1 MRISIN
7 KVQIRKSL
15 IHFYTAIGFAVVSLI
30 FYSPLLDGKKLFQSD
45 INQYEGMSREITD
58 NRDNFSDEIYWID
71 NAFGGMPTFQLGA
84 KFAYD
89 ILAPIHMLFRFIPRP
104 AHTLFLYLLTMYI
117 LLMVLKIPW
126 RIAILGSI
134 AFAFSTYLLIILQV
148 GHNTK
153 ALAISYIPL
162 VVAGL
167 VLLKQHKLLPGF
179 LVSLVA
185 ISLQLRAN
193 HYQMTYYMLIL
204 LGIYFVVYLVDSYK
218 KNDVK
223 YFIKYMGVFALAGI
237 MSLGLNAP
245 NILSTYE
252 YSKYSTRSQSELKI
266 NPDGTEKEKST
277 GLDYDYITQYS
288 YGVFES
294 FNLVAPRVQGGA
306 SSEDVGDDSDLYKFL
321 VDNNVPKP
329 QADSFIKSVP
339 TYWGNQPILEAP
351 AYIGASMVFLFILSL
366 FVVKGPFKWWLLISF
381 LLSLLLSWGKNFP
394 LLTNF
399 FIDCVPFYN
408 KFRAVSSIQVILEF
422 AVPLLSVI
430 GLHKF
435 LADSNLKNIKRSLTI
450 YSVPLIILFV
460 FSGSLSF
467 AGLYDDYYSNG
478 YGQEIFNQI
487 IEERKNIFNKDIIRA
502 LLIGGIIF
510 LTLRFSRLIGRNFT
524 FIIVFIIV
532 FIDLFTVNN
541 RYIDKDLFID
551 KSINTY
557 QLSEIDNEIL
567 TDTLDYRVFNVSA
580 GLSNASTSYYHNTL
594 NGYHA
599 AKLRRFQEYYDYLS
613 FHDNE
618 KLFNSLNVKYII
630 GKDDEN
636 KDQLYQNTS
645 ALGNAW
651 AIDSILV
658 FNNPDELLN
667 KLKEKDTDISQVALG
682 LMNSLPKDIP
692 LSYDSSELIKIEKIK
707 NSSSHLTYNYESI
720 SEQLIVFSE
729 IYYPA
734 GWEVYV
740 DGDKSNFFDINYLL
754 RGMVIP
760 KGKHTV
766 EFYFLPK
773 IVKTGINIR
782 IITIIITFSLIAF
795 MLYKENKWV

>member
-7 KVQIRKSL
+7 KVSIRKSL
-15 IHFYTAIGFAVVSLI
+15 IHLYTAIGFAVVSLI
-30 FYSPLLDGKKLFQSD
+30 FYSPLLDGKKLYQSD
-45 INQYEGMSREITD
+45 INQYEGMSREISD

-89 ILAPIHMLFRFIPRP
+89 ILSPIHMLFRFIPRP

-126 RIAILGSI
+126 RISVLGSI

-167 VLLKQHKLLPGF
+167 FLLKQHKLLPGF
-179 LVSLVA
+179 LVSIVA
-185 ISLQLRAN
+185 ISLQIRAN

-204 LGIYFVVYLVDSYK
+204 LGIYFIVYLIDSYRN
-218 KNDVK
+218 NDVK
-223 YFIKYMGVFALAGI
+223 DFLKYMGIYILAGI
-237 MSLGLNAP
+237 LSLGLNAP
-245 NILSTYE
+245 NILSTYD
-252 YSKYSTRSQSELKI
+252 YSKYSTRSQSELKL
-266 NPDGTEKEKST
+266 NPDGTEKQIST

-294 FNLVAPRVQGGA
+294 LNLIAPRIQGGA
-306 SSEDVGDDSDLYKFL
+306 SSEDLGEDSDLYKFL
-321 VDNNVPKP
+321 IDNNVPKP

-339 TYWGNQPILEAP
+339 TYWGSQPILEAP
-351 AYIGASMVFLFILSL
+351 AYIGASVVFLFILSL

-381 LLSLLLSWGKNFP
+381 VLSLLLSWGKNFP

-399 FIDCVPFYN
+399 FIDYIPFYN

-430 GLHKF
+430 GLNKF
-435 LADSNLKNIKRSLTI
+435 LADSELKNIKRSFAI
-450 YSVPLIILFV
+450 FSVPLILLIV
-460 FSGSLSF
+460 ISGSFSF
-467 AGLYDDYYSNG
+467 VGLYDDYYSNG

-487 IEERKNIFNKDIIRA
+487 IEERKNIFNQDILRA
-502 LLIGGIIF
+502 LLIGGIVFFI
-510 LTLRFSRLIGRNFT
+510 LRFSKLIGRNYT
-524 FIIVFIIV
+524 FIIVSIIV

-541 RYIDKDLFID
+541 RYIDKELFID

-557 QLSEIDNEIL
+557 QLTEIDNEIL
-567 TDTLDYRVFNVSA
+567 TDTLDYRVFNLST
-580 GLSNASTSYYHNTL
+580 GLSNASSAYYHNAL

-599 AKLRRFQEYYDYLS
+599 AKLRRFQEYYDYLN

-618 KLFNSLNVKYII
+618 KLFNSLNVKYLI
-630 GKDDEN
+630 GKDEQNQDLLYEN
-636 KDQLYQNTS
+636 PD

-651 AIDSILV
+651 SVDSLIVL
-658 FNNPDELLN
+658 NNPDELLS
-667 KLKEKDTDISQVALG
+667 KLKDTDISKVALG
-682 LMNSLPKDIP
+682 LENTIPKNLPK
-692 LSYDSSELIKIEKIK
+692 SFDSEDLIKI
-707 NSSSHLTYNYESI
+707 
-720 SEQLIVFSE
+720 
-729 IYYPA
+729 
-734 GWEVYV
+734 
-740 DGDKSNFFDINYLL
+740 
-754 RGMVIP
+754 
-760 KGKHTV
+760 
-766 EFYFLPK
+766 
-773 IVKTGINIR
+773 
-782 IITIIITFSLIAF
+782 
-795 MLYKENKWV
+795 

>member
-15 IHFYTAIGFAVVSLI
+15 IHLYTAIGFAVVSLV
-30 FYSPLLDGKKLFQSD
+30 FYSPLLDGKKLYQSD

-89 ILAPIHMLFRFIPRP
+89 ILAPIHMMFRFIPRP

-126 RIAILGSI
+126 RIAVLGSI

-167 VLLKQHKLLPGF
+167 LLLKQHKLLPGF

-185 ISLQLRAN
+185 ISLQIRAN

-204 LGIYFVVYLVDSYK
+204 LGIYFIVYLVDSYR

-223 YFIKYMGVFALAGI
+223 DFITYMSLFVLAGI
-237 MSLGLNAP
+237 LSLGLNAP
-245 NILSTYE
+245 NILSTYD
-252 YSKYSTRSQSELKI
+252 YSKYSTRSQSELKL
-266 NPDGTEKEKST
+266 NPDGTKKEIST

-288 YGVFES
+288 YGIFES
-294 FNLVAPRVQGGA
+294 LNLIAPRVQGGA
-306 SSEDVGDDSDLYKFL
+306 SSEDIGEDSELYEFL
-321 VDNNVPKP
+321 IENNVPKP
-329 QADSFIKSVP
+329 QAESFIKSVP
-339 TYWGNQPILEAP
+339 TYWGSQPILEAP
-351 AYIGASMVFLFILSL
+351 AYIGASIAFLFILSL

-381 LLSLLLSWGKNFP
+381 ILSLLLSWGKNFP
-394 LLTNF
+394 LLTNL
-399 FIDCVPFYN
+399 FIDYVPFYN

-422 AVPLLSVI
+422 AVPLLAVI
-430 GLHKF
+430 GLNKF
-435 LADSNLKNIKRSLTI
+435 LADSDLKNIRRSFAI
-450 YSVPLIILFV
+450 FSVPLIILFL

-467 AGLYDDYYSNG
+467 VGLYDNYYSNG

-487 IEERKNIFNKDIIRA
+487 IEERKNIFNKDILRA
-502 LLIGGIIF
+502 LLIVGIIF
-510 LTLRFSRLIGRNFT
+510 LTLRFSKSIGRNFT
-524 FIIVFIIV
+524 FLIVSIIVFV
-532 FIDLFTVNN
+532 DLYSVNS

-567 TDTLDYRVFNVSA
+567 LDTLDYRVFNLST
-580 GLSNASTSYYHNTL
+580 GLSNASSSYYHNSL

-599 AKLRRFQEYYDYLS
+599 AKLRRFQEYYDYLT

-618 KLFNSLNVKYII
+618 KLFNSLNVKYLI
-630 GKDDEN
+630 GKDDQGQ
-636 KDQLYQNTS
+636 DQLYVNPD

-651 AIDSILV
+651 AVDSLLV
-658 FNNPDELLN
+658 LDNPDELLN
-667 KLKEKDTDISQVALG
+667 KLKDTDISKIALG
-682 LMNSLPKDIP
+682 LKNSAPKDLPKIFESKD
-692 LSYDSSELIKIEKIK
+692 LIEIEKFK
-707 NSSSHLTYNYESI
+707 NSSSHLTYKYNALSD
-720 SEQLIVFSE
+720 QLIVFSE
-729 IYYPA
+729 IYYPS
-734 GWEVYV
+734 GWEVFI
-740 DGDKSNFFDINYLL
+740 DGEKSNFFDVNYLL
-754 RGMVIP
+754 RGMLIP
-760 KGKHTV
+760 KGKHKID
-766 EFYFLPK
+766 FYFSPK
-773 IVKTGINIR
+773 IVNTGINIR
-782 IITIIITFSLIAF
+782 IITIIITFSLIAY
-795 MLYKENKWV
+795 MLYRENKWV

>member
-7 KVQIRKSL
+7 KVQFRKSL
-15 IHFYTAIGFAVVSLI
+15 IHLYTAIGFAVVSLI
-30 FYSPLLDGKKLFQSD
+30 FYSPLLDGKRLFQSD

-58 NRDNFSDEIYWID
+58 NRDTFSDEIYWID

-89 ILAPIHMLFRFIPRP
+89 VLAPIHMLFRFIPRP

-126 RIAILGSI
+126 RIAVLGSI

-162 VVAGL
+162 VIAGL
-167 VLLKQHKLLPGF
+167 LLLKQHKLLPGF

-185 ISLQLRAN
+185 ISLQIRAN

-204 LGIYFVVYLVDSYK
+204 LGIYFIVYLVDSYRK
-218 KNDVK
+218 KDVK
-223 YFIKYMGVFALAGI
+223 DFITYMSLFFLAGI
-237 MSLGLNAP
+237 LALGLNAP
-245 NILSTYE
+245 NILSTYD
-252 YSKYSTRSQSELKI
+252 YSKYSTRSQSELKL
-266 NPDGTEKEKST
+266 NPDGSEKEIST

-288 YGVFES
+288 YGIFES
-294 FNLVAPRVQGGA
+294 LNLVAPRVQGGA
-306 SSEDVGDDSDLYKFL
+306 SSEDVGENSDLYEFL
-321 VDNNVPKP
+321 IDNNVPKP
-329 QADSFIKSVP
+329 QAQSFIKSVP
-339 TYWGNQPILEAP
+339 TYWGSQPILEAP
-351 AYIGASMVFLFILSL
+351 AYIGASIAFLFVLSL

-381 LLSLLLSWGKNFP
+381 ILSLLLSWGKNFP
-394 LLTNF
+394 LLTNL
-399 FIDCVPFYN
+399 FIDYVPFYN

-422 AVPLLSVI
+422 AVPLLAVI
-430 GLHKF
+430 GLNKF
-435 LADSNLKNIKRSLTI
+435 LADSDLKNIRRSFAI
-450 YSVPLIILFV
+450 FSVPLIILLV
-460 FSGSLSF
+460 ISGSLSF

-487 IEERKNIFNKDIIRA
+487 IEERKNIFNKDILRA
-502 LLIGGIIF
+502 LLIGGVIF
-510 LTLRFSRLIGRNFT
+510 LTLRFSKLIGRNFT
-524 FIIVFIIV
+524 FLIVSLIV
-532 FIDLFTVNN
+532 IVDLYSVNS

-567 TDTLDYRVFNVSA
+567 LDTLDYRVFNLST
-580 GLSNASTSYYHNTL
+580 GLSNASSSYYHNSL

-599 AKLRRFQEYYDYLS
+599 AKLRRFQEYYDYLT

-618 KLFNSLNVKYII
+618 KLFNSLNVKYLI
-630 GKDDEN
+630 GKDDQDQ
-636 KDQLYQNTS
+636 DQLYINPD

-651 AIDSILV
+651 SVDSLLILD
-658 FNNPDELLN
+658 NPDELLN
-667 KLKEKDTDISQVALG
+667 KLKDTDISKIALG
-682 LMNSLPKDIP
+682 LKNSIPKDLP
-692 LSYDSSELIKIEKIK
+692 QTFESKDLIKIEKVK
-707 NSSSHLTYNYESI
+707 NSSSHLTYNYNAL

-729 IYYPA
+729 IYYPS
-734 GWEVYV
+734 GWEVFI
-740 DGDKSNFFDINYLL
+740 DGERSNFFDINYLL
-754 RGMVIP
+754 RGMLIP
-760 KGKHTV
+760 EGKHEI
-766 EFYFLPK
+766 EFFFSPE

-782 IITIIITFSLIAF
+782 IITIIITFSLIAY
-795 MLYKENKWV
+795 MLYRENKWV

>member
-15 IHFYTAIGFAVVSLI
+15 IHLYTAIGFAVVSLV
-30 FYSPLLDGKKLFQSD
+30 FYSPLLDGKKLYQSD

-58 NRDNFSDEIYWID
+58 NRNNFSDEIYWID

-89 ILAPIHMLFRFIPRP
+89 ILAPIHMMFRFIPRP

-126 RIAILGSI
+126 RIAVLGSI

-162 VVAGL
+162 VIAGL
-167 VLLKQHKLLPGF
+167 LLLKQHKLLPGF

-185 ISLQLRAN
+185 ISLQIRAN

-204 LGIYFVVYLVDSYK
+204 LGIYFIVYLVDSYR

-223 YFIKYMGVFALAGI
+223 DFITYMSLFVLAGI
-237 MSLGLNAP
+237 LSLGLNAP
-245 NILSTYE
+245 NILSTYD
-252 YSKYSTRSQSELKI
+252 YSKYSTRSQSELKL
-266 NPDGTEKEKST
+266 NPDGTKKEIST

-288 YGVFES
+288 YGIFES
-294 FNLVAPRVQGGA
+294 LNLIAPRVQGGA
-306 SSEDVGDDSDLYKFL
+306 SSEDIGEDSELYEFL
-321 VDNNVPKP
+321 IENNVPKP
-329 QADSFIKSVP
+329 QAESFIKSVP
-339 TYWGNQPILEAP
+339 TYWGSQPILEAP
-351 AYIGASMVFLFILSL
+351 AYIGASIAFLFILSL

-381 LLSLLLSWGKNFP
+381 ILSLLLSWGKNFP
-394 LLTNF
+394 LLTNL
-399 FIDCVPFYN
+399 FIDYVPFYN

-422 AVPLLSVI
+422 AVPLLAVI
-430 GLHKF
+430 GLNKF
-435 LADSNLKNIKRSLTI
+435 LADSDLKNIRRSFAI
-450 YSVPLIILFV
+450 FSVPLIILFL

-467 AGLYDDYYSNG
+467 VGLYDNYYSNG

-487 IEERKNIFNKDIIRA
+487 IEERKNIFNKDILRA
-502 LLIGGIIF
+502 LLIVGIIF
-510 LTLRFSRLIGRNFT
+510 LTLRFSKSIGRNFT
-524 FIIVFIIV
+524 FLIVSIIVFV
-532 FIDLFTVNN
+532 DLYSVNR

-567 TDTLDYRVFNVSA
+567 LDTLDYRVFNLST
-580 GLSNASTSYYHNTL
+580 GLSNASSSYYHNSL

-599 AKLRRFQEYYDYLS
+599 AKLRRFQEYYDYLT

-618 KLFNSLNVKYII
+618 KLFNSLNVKYLI
-630 GKDDEN
+630 GKDDQDQ
-636 KDQLYQNTS
+636 DQLYVNPD

-651 AIDSILV
+651 AVDSLLV
-658 FNNPDELLN
+658 LNNPDELLN
-667 KLKEKDTDISQVALG
+667 KLKDTDISKIALG
-682 LMNSLPKDIP
+682 LKNSAPKDLPKIFESKD
-692 LSYDSSELIKIEKIK
+692 LIEIEKFK
-707 NSSSHLTYNYESI
+707 NSSSHLTYKYNALSD
-720 SEQLIVFSE
+720 QLIVFSE
-729 IYYPA
+729 IYYPS
-734 GWEVYV
+734 GWEVFV
-740 DGDKSNFFDINYLL
+740 DGEKSNFFDVNYLL
-754 RGMVIP
+754 RGMLIP
-760 KGKHTV
+760 KGKHKID
-766 EFYFLPK
+766 FYFSPK
-773 IVKTGINIR
+773 IVNTGINIR
-782 IITIIITFSLIAF
+782 IITIIITFSLIAY
-795 MLYKENKWV
+795 MLYRENKWV

>member
-15 IHFYTAIGFAVVSLI
+15 IHLYTAIGFAVVSLI
-30 FYSPLLDGKKLFQSD
+30 FYSPLLDGKRLFQSD

-58 NRDNFSDEIYWID
+58 NRDAFSEEIYWID

-126 RIAILGSI
+126 RIAVLGSI

-167 VLLKQHKLLPGF
+167 LLLKQHKLLPGF

-185 ISLQLRAN
+185 ISLQIRAN

-204 LGIYFVVYLVDSYK
+204 LGIYFIVYLVDSYR

-223 YFIKYMGVFALAGI
+223 DFITYMSLFVLAGI
-237 MSLGLNAP
+237 LSLGLNAP
-245 NILSTYE
+245 NILSTYD
-252 YSKYSTRSQSELKI
+252 YSKYSTRSQSELKL
-266 NPDGTEKEKST
+266 NPDGTEKEIST

-288 YGVFES
+288 YGIFES
-294 FNLVAPRVQGGA
+294 LNLIAPRIQGGA
-306 SSEDVGDDSDLYKFL
+306 SSEDVGEDSDLYEFL
-321 VDNNVPKP
+321 IENNVPKP
-329 QADSFIKSVP
+329 QAESFIKSVP

-351 AYIGASMVFLFILSL
+351 AYIGASIAFLFILSL

-381 LLSLLLSWGKNFP
+381 ILSLLLSWGKNFP
-394 LLTNF
+394 LLTNL
-399 FIDCVPFYN
+399 FIDYVPFYN

-422 AVPLLSVI
+422 AVPLLAVI
-430 GLHKF
+430 GLNKF
-435 LADSNLKNIKRSLTI
+435 LADSDLKNIRRSFAI
-450 YSVPLIILFV
+450 FSVPLIILFL

-467 AGLYDDYYSNG
+467 VGLYDNYYSNG

-487 IEERKNIFNKDIIRA
+487 IEERKNIFNKDILRA

-510 LTLRFSRLIGRNFT
+510 LTLRFSRSIGRNFT
-524 FIIVFIIV
+524 FLIVSIIVFV
-532 FIDLFTVNN
+532 DLYSVNR

-567 TDTLDYRVFNVSA
+567 LDTLDYRVFNLST
-580 GLSNASTSYYHNTL
+580 GLSNASSSYYHNSL

-599 AKLRRFQEYYDYLS
+599 AKLRRFQEYYDYLT

-618 KLFNSLNVKYII
+618 KLFNSLNVKYLI
-630 GKDDEN
+630 GKDDQDQ
-636 KDQLYQNTS
+636 DQLYVNPD

-651 AIDSILV
+651 AVDSLLV
-658 FNNPDELLN
+658 LDNPDELLN
-667 KLKEKDTDISQVALG
+667 KLKDTDISKIALG
-682 LMNSLPKDIP
+682 LKNSIPNDLPKIF
-692 LSYDSSELIKIEKIK
+692 DSKDLIEIKKVK
-707 NSSSHLTYNYESI
+707 NSSSHLTYNYNALSD
-720 SEQLIVFSE
+720 QLIVFSE
-729 IYYPA
+729 IYYPS
-734 GWEVYV
+734 GWEVFV
-740 DGDKSNFFDINYLL
+740 DGEKSNFFDVNYLL

-760 KGKHTV
+760 KGKHKI
-766 EFYFLPK
+766 EFYFSPK
-773 IVKTGINIR
+773 IVNTGINIR
-782 IITIIITFSLIAF
+782 IITIIITFSLIAY
-795 MLYKENKWV
+795 MLYRENKWV

>member
-7 KVQIRKSL
+7 KVSIRKSL
-15 IHFYTAIGFAVVSLI
+15 IHLYTAIGFAVVSLI
-30 FYSPLLDGKKLFQSD
+30 FYSPLLDGKKLYQSD
-45 INQYEGMSREITD
+45 INQYEGMSREISD

-89 ILAPIHMLFRFIPRP
+89 ILSPIHMLFRFIPRP

-126 RIAILGSI
+126 RISVLGSI

-167 VLLKQHKLLPGF
+167 FLLKQHKLLPGF

-185 ISLQLRAN
+185 ISLQIRAN

-204 LGIYFVVYLVDSYK
+204 LGIYFIVYLIDSYRN
-218 KNDVK
+218 NDVK
-223 YFIKYMGVFALAGI
+223 DFLKYMGIFILAGI
-237 MSLGLNAP
+237 LSLGLNAP
-245 NILSTYE
+245 NILSTYD
-252 YSKYSTRSQSELKI
+252 YSKYSTRSQSELKL
-266 NPDGTEKEKST
+266 NPDGTEKQIST

-294 FNLVAPRVQGGA
+294 LNLIAPRIQGGA
-306 SSEDVGDDSDLYKFL
+306 SSEDLGEDSDLYKFL
-321 VDNNVPKP
+321 IDNNVPKP

-339 TYWGNQPILEAP
+339 TYWGSQPILEAP
-351 AYIGASMVFLFILSL
+351 AYIGASVVFLFILSL

-381 LLSLLLSWGKNFP
+381 VLSLLLSWGKNFP

-399 FIDCVPFYN
+399 FIDYIPFYN

-430 GLHKF
+430 GLNKF
-435 LADSNLKNIKRSLTI
+435 LADSELKNIKRSFAI
-450 YSVPLIILFV
+450 FSVPLILLIV
-460 FSGSLSF
+460 ISGSFSF
-467 AGLYDDYYSNG
+467 VGLYDDYYSNG

-487 IEERKNIFNKDIIRA
+487 IEERKNIFNQDILRA
-502 LLIGGIIF
+502 LLIGGIVFFI
-510 LTLRFSRLIGRNFT
+510 LRFSKLIGRNYT
-524 FIIVFIIV
+524 FIIVSLIV

-541 RYIDKDLFID
+541 RYIDKELFID

-557 QLSEIDNEIL
+557 QLTEIDNEIL
-567 TDTLDYRVFNVSA
+567 TDTLDYRVFNLST
-580 GLSNASTSYYHNTL
+580 GLSNASSAYYHNAL

-599 AKLRRFQEYYDYLS
+599 AKLRRFQEYYDYLN

-618 KLFNSLNVKYII
+618 KLFNSLNVKYLI
-630 GKDDEN
+630 GKDEQNQDLLYEN
-636 KDQLYQNTS
+636 PD

-651 AIDSILV
+651 SVDSLIVL
-658 FNNPDELLN
+658 NNPDELLS
-667 KLKEKDTDISQVALG
+667 KLKDTDISKVALG
-682 LMNSLPKDIP
+682 LENTIPKNLPK
-692 LSYDSSELIKIEKIK
+692 SFDSEDLIKIEKIK
-707 NSSSHLTYNYESI
+707 NSSSNLIYNYNSL

-729 IYYPA
+729 IYYPS
-734 GWEVYV
+734 GWEVYI
-740 DGDKSNFFDINYLL
+740 DGKKSNYFDLNYLL
-754 RGMVIP
+754 RGMLLP
-760 KGKHTV
+760 KGKHTI
-766 EFYFLPK
+766 EFNFSPK

-782 IITIIITFSLIAF
+782 IITIIITFSLISF

>member
-7 KVQIRKSL
+7 KVSIRKSL
-15 IHFYTAIGFAVVSLI
+15 IHLYTAIGFAVVSLI
-30 FYSPLLDGKKLFQSD
+30 FYSPLLDGKKLYQSD
-45 INQYEGMSREITD
+45 INQYEGMSREISD

-89 ILAPIHMLFRFIPRP
+89 ILSPIHMLFRFIPRP

-126 RIAILGSI
+126 RISVLGSI

-167 VLLKQHKLLPGF
+167 FLLKQHKLLPGF

-185 ISLQLRAN
+185 ISLQIRAN

-204 LGIYFVVYLVDSYK
+204 LGIYFIVYLIDSYRN
-218 KNDVK
+218 NDVK
-223 YFIKYMGVFALAGI
+223 DFLKYMGVFILAGI
-237 MSLGLNAP
+237 LSLGLNAP
-245 NILSTYE
+245 NILSTYD
-252 YSKYSTRSQSELKI
+252 YSKYSTRSQSELKL
-266 NPDGTEKEKST
+266 NPDGTEKQIST
-277 GLDYDYITQYS
+277 GLDYEYITQYS

-294 FNLVAPRVQGGA
+294 LNLIAPRVQGGA
-306 SSEDVGDDSDLYKFL
+306 SSEDVGEDSDLYEFL
-321 VDNNVPKP
+321 IDNNVPKP

-339 TYWGNQPILEAP
+339 TYWGSQPILEAP
-351 AYIGASMVFLFILSL
+351 AYIGASVVFLFILSL

-381 LLSLLLSWGKNFP
+381 VLSLLLSWGKNFP

-399 FIDCVPFYN
+399 FIDYIPFYN

-430 GLHKF
+430 GLNKF
-435 LADSNLKNIKRSLTI
+435 LADSELKNIKRSLAI
-450 YSVPLIILFV
+450 FSVPLILLLVI
-460 FSGSLSF
+460 SGSFSF
-467 AGLYDDYYSNG
+467 VGLYDDYYSNG

-487 IEERKNIFNKDIIRA
+487 IEERKNIFNKDILRA
-502 LLIGGIIF
+502 LFIAGTIF

-524 FIIVFIIV
+524 FIIVSIIV

-541 RYIDKDLFID
+541 RYIDKELFID

-557 QLSEIDNEIL
+557 QLTEIDNEIL
-567 TDTLDYRVFNVSA
+567 TDTLDYRVFNLST
-580 GLSNASTSYYHNTL
+580 GLSNASSAYFHNSL

-599 AKLRRFQEYYDYLS
+599 AKLRRFQEYYDYLN

-618 KLFNSLNVKYII
+618 KLFNSLNVKYLI
-630 GKDDEN
+630 GKDEQNQDLLYEN
-636 KDQLYQNTS
+636 PD

-651 AIDSILV
+651 SVDSLIVL
-658 FNNPDELLN
+658 NNPDELLS
-667 KLKEKDTDISQVALG
+667 KLKDTDISKVALG
-682 LMNSLPKDIP
+682 LENTIPKDLPK
-692 LSYDSSELIKIEKIK
+692 SFDSEDLIKIEKIK
-707 NSSSHLTYNYESI
+707 NSSSNLIYNYNSL

-729 IYYPA
+729 IYYPS
-734 GWEVYV
+734 GWEVYI
-740 DGDKSNFFDINYLL
+740 DGEKSNYFDINYLL
-754 RGMVIP
+754 RGMLVP
-760 KGKHTV
+760 KGTHTI
-766 EFYFLPK
+766 EFNFSPK

>member
-15 IHFYTAIGFAVVSLI
+15 IHLYTAIGFAVVSLI
-30 FYSPLLDGKKLFQSD
+30 FYSPLLEGKKLYQSD

-126 RIAILGSI
+126 RIAVLGSI

-153 ALAISYIPL
+153 ALAVSYIPL

-167 VLLKQHKLLPGF
+167 LLLKQHKLLPGF

-185 ISLQLRAN
+185 ISLQIRAN

-204 LGIYFVVYLVDSYK
+204 LGIYFIVYLVDSYRK
-218 KNDVK
+218 KDVK
-223 YFIKYMGVFALAGI
+223 DFITYMSLFFLAGI
-237 MSLGLNAP
+237 LSLGLNAP
-245 NILSTYE
+245 NILSTYD
-252 YSKYSTRSQSELKI
+252 YSKYSTRSQSELKL
-266 NPDGTEKEKST
+266 NPDGTEKEIST

-288 YGVFES
+288 YGIFES
-294 FNLVAPRVQGGA
+294 LNLIAPRVQGGA
-306 SSEDVGDDSDLYKFL
+306 SSEDVGEDSNLYEFL
-321 VDNNVPKP
+321 IDNNVPKP
-329 QADSFIKSVP
+329 QAQSFIKSVP
-339 TYWGNQPILEAP
+339 TYWGSQPILEAP
-351 AYIGASMVFLFILSL
+351 AYIGASIAFLFILSL

-381 LLSLLLSWGKNFP
+381 ILSLLLSWGKNFP
-394 LLTNF
+394 LLTNL
-399 FIDCVPFYN
+399 FIDYVPFYN

-422 AVPLLSVI
+422 AVPLLAVI
-430 GLHKF
+430 GLNKF
-435 LADSNLKNIKRSLTI
+435 LADSDQKNIRRSFAI
-450 YSVPLIILFV
+450 FSVPLIILFL

-467 AGLYDDYYSNG
+467 VGLYDNYYSNG

-487 IEERKNIFNKDIIRA
+487 IEERKNIFNKDILRA
-502 LLIGGIIF
+502 LLMGGIIF
-510 LTLRFSRLIGRNFT
+510 LTLRFSKSIGRNFT
-524 FIIVFIIV
+524 FLIVFIIV
-532 FIDLFTVNN
+532 FFDIYSVNS

-567 TDTLDYRVFNVSA
+567 LDTLDYRVFNLST
-580 GLSNASTSYYHNTL
+580 GLSNASSSYYHNSL

-599 AKLRRFQEYYDYLS
+599 AKLRRFQEYYDYLT

-618 KLFNSLNVKYII
+618 KLFNSLNVKYLI
-630 GKDDEN
+630 GKDDQDQ
-636 KDQLYQNTS
+636 DQLYVNPE

-651 AIDSILV
+651 AVDSLLV
-658 FNNPDELLN
+658 LDNPDELLN
-667 KLKEKDTDISQVALG
+667 KLKDTDISKIALG
-682 LMNSLPKDIP
+682 LKNSTPKDLPKIF
-692 LSYDSSELIKIEKIK
+692 DSKDLIEIEKVK
-707 NSSSHLTYNYESI
+707 NSSAHLTYNYNALSD
-720 SEQLIVFSE
+720 QLIVFSE
-729 IYYPA
+729 IYYPS
-734 GWEVYV
+734 GWEVFV
-740 DGDKSNFFDINYLL
+740 DGDKSNFFDVNYLL
-754 RGMVIP
+754 RGMLIP
-760 KGKHTV
+760 KGKHKI
-766 EFYFLPK
+766 EFYFSPK
-773 IVKTGINIR
+773 IVNTGINIR
-782 IITIIITFSLIAF
+782 IITIIITFSLIAY
-795 MLYKENKWV
+795 MLYRENKWV

>member
-7 KVQIRKSL
+7 KVQIRKFL
-15 IHFYTAIGFAVVSLI
+15 IHLYTAIGFAVVSLI
-30 FYSPLLDGKKLFQSD
+30 FYSPLLEGKKLYQSD

-89 ILAPIHMLFRFIPRP
+89 ILAPIHMMFRFIPRP

-126 RIAILGSI
+126 RIAVLGSI

-162 VVAGL
+162 VIAGL
-167 VLLKQHKLLPGF
+167 LLLKQHKLLPGF

-185 ISLQLRAN
+185 ISLQIRAN

-204 LGIYFVVYLVDSYK
+204 LGIYFIVYLVDSYR

-223 YFIKYMGVFALAGI
+223 DFITYMSLFVLAGI
-237 MSLGLNAP
+237 LSLGLNAP
-245 NILSTYE
+245 NILSTYD
-252 YSKYSTRSQSELKI
+252 YSKYSTRSQSELKF
-266 NPDGTEKEKST
+266 NPDGTEKEIST

-288 YGVFES
+288 YGIFES
-294 FNLVAPRVQGGA
+294 LNLIAPRVQGGA
-306 SSEDVGDDSDLYKFL
+306 SSEDVGEDSDLYEFL
-321 VDNNVPKP
+321 IDNNVPKP
-329 QADSFIKSVP
+329 QAESFIKSVP
-339 TYWGNQPILEAP
+339 TYWGSQPILEAP
-351 AYIGASMVFLFILSL
+351 AYIGASIAFLFILSL
-366 FVVKGPFKWWLLISF
+366 FVLKGPFKWWILISF
-381 LLSLLLSWGKNFP
+381 ILSLLLSWGKNFP
-394 LLTNF
+394 LLTNL
-399 FIDCVPFYN
+399 FIDYVPFYN

-422 AVPLLSVI
+422 AVPLLAVI
-430 GLHKF
+430 GLNKF
-435 LADSNLKNIKRSLTI
+435 LTDSDLKNIRRSFAI
-450 YSVPLIILFV
+450 FSVPLIILFL

-467 AGLYDDYYSNG
+467 VGLYDNYYSNG

-487 IEERKNIFNKDIIRA
+487 IEERKNIFNKDVLRA

-510 LTLRFSRLIGRNFT
+510 LTLRFSKSIGRNFT
-524 FIIVFIIV
+524 FLIVSIIV
-532 FIDLFTVNN
+532 FIDLYSVNS

-567 TDTLDYRVFNVSA
+567 LDTLDYRVFNLST
-580 GLSNASTSYYHNTL
+580 GLSNASSSYYHNSL

-599 AKLRRFQEYYDYLS
+599 AKLRRFQEYYDYLT

-618 KLFNSLNVKYII
+618 KLFNSLNVKYLI
-630 GKDDEN
+630 GKDDQDQ
-636 KDQLYQNTS
+636 DQLYVNPD

-651 AIDSILV
+651 AVDSLLV
-658 FNNPDELLN
+658 LDNPDELLN
-667 KLKEKDTDISQVALG
+667 KLKDTNISKIALG
-682 LMNSLPKDIP
+682 LKNSIPKDLPKIFNSKD
-692 LSYDSSELIKIEKIK
+692 LIEIEKVK
-707 NSSSHLTYNYESI
+707 NSSSHLTYNYNALSD
-720 SEQLIVFSE
+720 QLIVFSE
-729 IYYPA
+729 IYYPS
-734 GWEVYV
+734 GWEVFV
-740 DGDKSNFFDINYLL
+740 DGEKSNFFDVNYLL
-754 RGMVIP
+754 RGMLIP
-760 KGKHTV
+760 KGKHKI
-766 EFYFLPK
+766 EFYFSPK
-773 IVKTGINIR
+773 IVNTGINIR
-782 IITIIITFSLIAF
+782 IITIIITFILIAY
-795 MLYKENKWV
+795 MLYRENKWV